1 MSTPCD
7 TPAQDDRVDLPHS
20 RHQPSEAV
28 LKVVHLPSLQ
38 GKSRANAYEALAR
51 LKQRAAQ
58 SEEAAAVLAK
68 VQQRAASALETVPDQ
83 RGCGSPAS
91 FPGQV

>member
-1 MSTPCD
+1 
-7 TPAQDDRVDLPHS
+7 
-20 RHQPSEAV
+20 

-51 LKQRAAQ
+51 LRVRAQQ
-58 SEEAAAVLAK
+58 SEEAAAILAK
-68 VQQRAASALETVPDQ
+68 VQQRAGSALESVPDQ
-83 RGCGSPAS
+83 RGCGDPLS